1 MGDGALP
8 LQHPIPCMGRDSAV
22 GGRAM
27 REFNETPNPL
37 IRFLAQE
44 MGLFSP
50 FKLRWGEETVGN
62 WDFGEELRGTW
73 WWWGG

>member
-1 MGDGALP
+1 MGDGVLP
-8 LQHPIPCMGRDSAV
+8 LQPPIPCMGRDSA
-22 GGRAM
+22 GGSRAM

-50 FKLRWGEETVGN
+50 FKLCWGEETVGN
-62 WDFGEELRGTW
+62 WDFEEEMGGTW
-73 WWWGG
+73 WWGGR